1 MRIFHPPDLAAV
13 ISARARRGSRSGF
26 TVLVVLALL
35 LIMAS
40 FAIGNNIALHH
51 LQRELRLIERRQQNR
66 LATTNQMNGPAEA
79 ATLPP
84 GARVNT
90 PPASPVGSRSK

>member
-1 MRIFHPPDLAAV
+1 MRISSPPGFPTA
-13 ISARARRGSRSGF
+13 ISARARRDSRSGF

-40 FAIGNNIALHH
+40 LAIGNNIALDH

-66 LATTNQMNGPAEA
+66 LATTNQTNGLAGA

-84 GARVNT
+84 GPQVNT
-90 PPASPVGSRSK
+90 PPASPGGE